1 MDTQGAGMNARSW
14 HAVNLGASDAPEV
27 RALFAQVFGQPMS
40 DALWQWKYAD
50 GRGLA
55 TGTRNAEGSLIAHY
69 GGTART
75 LVWDGQERPAV
86 QLGDVMVMEQA
97 RGILSRNGAFATAA
111 QSFLQQHVGA
121 QTSFAIG
128 FGFPNER
135 AARLGQALRLY
146 ETLGEIH
153 ALEWRCPQPDPGRR
167 TLRRWATAPLDWA
180 DPGTQ
185 GRLDALWQALR
196 SDARHFV
203 LPRRDA
209 NWWRHRFA
217 NHPDGPYRLWWVRH
231 RFTRSILGAVVLRPG
246 AETWEIIDWLA
257 PLRHTETVLAA
268 ARALAASAG
277 ASALTG
283 WFSAPLAAQL
293 ATMPAVAGFRSQLAC
308 TNCVTVARDP
318 SLTPEMLSRPW
329 WLTGGDTDF
338 R

>member
-1 MDTQGAGMNARSW
+1 MNARSW
-14 HAVNLGASDAPEV
+14 HAVNLGAPESPEV
-27 RALFAQVFGQPMS
+27 RALFAQVFGAPMS

-50 GRGLA
+50 GRGQA
-55 TGTRNAEGSLIAHY
+55 TGTRDLAGQLIAHY

-75 LVWDGQERPAV
+75 LVWGGQERPAV

-97 RGILSRNGAFATAA
+97 RGVLSRNGAFATAA

-121 QTSFAIG
+121 QTRFTIG

-135 AARLGQALRLY
+135 AARLGKALGLY
-146 ETLGEIH
+146 ETLGEVLT
-153 ALEWRCPQPDPGRR
+153 LEWPSPQPGNPGGG
-167 TLRRWATAPLDWA
+167 LRRWATAPLDWA
-180 DPGTQ
+180 DPRTQ
-185 GRLDALWQALR
+185 GQLDTLWQALR
-196 SDARHFV
+196 SDAHDFV

-209 NWWRHRFA
+209 SWWRHRFA
-217 NHPDGPYRLWWVRH
+217 NHPDGPYQAWWVRH
-231 RFTRSILGAVVLRPG
+231 RFTRRILGAVVLRPG
-246 AETWEIIDWLA
+246 PATWEILDWVA
-257 PLRHTETVLAA
+257 PLRHAETVLVA

-277 ASALTG
+277 AAGLTG

-293 ATMPAVAGFRSQLAC
+293 GAMPALAGAASQLAC

-318 SLTPEMLSRPW
+318 ALTPDLLQRPW